1 MAEEPSTEAEQKDGQ
16 GTSHVVMALLIGAL
30 FVVFAFAP
38 RLLPRLQSGPSIS
51 GDAAEIDLPL
61 VLNGNG
67 QDRFRLSAQKGKPVL
82 LDFWATWC
90 GPCRAEAPVVART
103 AARYADKG
111 LVVVGVNT
119 SDEEGNAE
127 EYAKS
132 KGFKFP
138 IAYDKGNQA
147 ARAFHVDTL
156 PTLVLISK
164 DGKILAIRSGITRDE
179 ELDRL
184 VQSAL

>member
-51 GDAAEIDLPL
+51 GDAAEVDLPL

-90 GPCRAEAPVVART
+90 GPCRAEAPIIDKVASRFKD
-103 AARYADKG
+103 RG
-111 LVVVGVNT
+111 LVAIGVNT
-119 SDEEGNAE
+119 SDEDGLA
-127 EYAKS
+127 APWIAS
-132 KGFKFP
+132 KGLHFP
-138 IAYDKGNQA
+138 IVYDAHNA
-147 ARAFHVDTL
+147 TARAYGVESL
-156 PTLVLISK
+156 PTLIILSKTGRITAVRTGVTSQDELESLIREVL
-164 DGKILAIRSGITRDE
+164 
-179 ELDRL
+179 
-184 VQSAL
+184 